1 VVNTGRQGGSLR
13 LYHFT
18 GLRALIGDAAAAAI
32 QPGVTDLATVAA
44 PGSIIVDGLK
54 PGREDGYDGV
64 LRSPLPPCVWLTT
77 DPDMGGIVLHFSS
90 FADFRLTVLIPRT
103 DQRLVHWLKYF
114 RDHGR
119 CTWLEAMP
127 QVGITQ
133 AAQDTAET
141 FYVYF
146 GKITRFA
153 EVTRTT
159 KP

>member
-1 VVNTGRQGGSLR
+1 MK

-18 GLRALIGDAAAAAI
+18 GLKALIGDAATAAI
-32 QPGVTDLATVAA
+32 QPGVIDLAAIAA
-44 PGSIIVDGLK
+44 PGSVIADGLK
-54 PGREDGYDGV
+54 PNREEGYDGV

-90 FADFRLTVLIPRT
+90 FADFRITVLIPRS
-103 DQRLVHWLKYF
+103 DRRLVPWLEYF

-133 AAQDTAET
+133 AAQHTAES

-146 GKITRFA
+146 GKITHFV
-153 EVTRTT
+153 EVTRTYH
-159 KP
+159 